1 MFVLY
6 LLEPLEPQMETR
18 DYEIF
23 TGSKRPR
30 VAVWYKNESMW
41 MVPGTVRADD

>member
-6 LLEPLEPQMETR
+6 MRSVDTY

-23 TGSKRPR
+23 MRLR
-30 VAVWYKNESMW
+30 VSLPSTMFNNESMW
-41 MVPGTVRADD
+41 MVPGTVSADD